1 MTNPG
6 PRQELQSLFLAKN
19 ENSWLFLAK
28 NAKSWNELPGH
39 DLIRTKVASHLNGIN
54 SKSAD
59 ETLSFDK
66 TSIKFNYTPYEEVP
80 QSQHESY
87 LELFEMVWTGD
98 VQGIKQRTLSRWGPQ
113 NCYKPLK
120 VSVYESLF
128 GTTLV
133 MIALRHK
140 RFDLAKLLL
149 QIAQAQY
156 RPKDDK
162 VNYYVDRNNSECGSD
177 SGADGLDYFVVQ
189 ETFDNT
195 FELGDVTHIPDE
207 ARTDVTALKVLRHPT
222 TLAPYVDRIVIK
234 KLLSSKLSPTTG
246 TTLTLALIEDDLESF
261 VKILD
266 LANAVDPGTSTSS
279 KIS

>member
-1 MTNPG
+1 
-6 PRQELQSLFLAKN
+6 
-19 ENSWLFLAK
+19 
-28 NAKSWNELPGH
+28 
-39 DLIRTKVASHLNGIN
+39 
-54 SKSAD
+54 
-59 ETLSFDK
+59 
-66 TSIKFNYTPYEEVP
+66 
-80 QSQHESY
+80 
-87 LELFEMVWTGD
+87 MVWTGD

-195 FELGDVTHIPDE
+195 FELGDVTRDSDFGKEIPFHEIICESLDGN
-207 ARTDVTALKVLRHPT
+207 RWKIPRLSVLGRKQLVEV
-222 TLAPYVDRIVIK
+222 LAGQRPKADTFERCVYGR
-234 KLLSSKLSPTTG
+234 
-246 TTLTLALIEDDLESF
+246 F
-261 VKILD
+261 
-266 LANAVDPGTSTSS
+266 
-279 KIS
+279 